1 MSNITILNNKEKT
14 YSNFS
19 TGTKEV
25 LDIVLCSPH
34 INTKFTEF
42 KVLHNFDMNSDHLP
56 IKLIFQLKNK
66 LIVHNANQHNELNL
80 NKADWTKFKDNLPTS
95 IPHFNENY
103 INQLNNY
110 ITRSLIEAAEKAIPK
125 KKSYNYKETLPDEIL
140 LMIKYRK
147 TARKRAQKAKATE
160 RDKAIFNNINKL
172 IKSEIVAYKN
182 QKWSNFLES
191 LGKNP
196 VSTRPFWQKINK
208 IRNKNQNKKSEKI
221 PSLNFNNAIYT
232 TNDEKANIFGS
243 ILEQTFKD
251 SNDEKF
257 NKEFEQMIKLKVDEF
272 KMKNKNHVSIF
283 EPFSLK
289 ELNTE
294 IKKLKKQ
301 SAVGGDKIHNLYIIN
316 ASDSFTKQILHLVNE
331 TIRQNEIPSEWKTTI
346 VKMIPKKKA
355 GSTNPKDYRPIS
367 ITSCLGKLAERLI
380 NMRLTK
386 FIEENNLIK
395 FCEDYNYIEASDL
408 FLREIELLVN
418 KDIEFNKNRIRIED
432 RLKKFEDIE
441 WDLYQRYRYKEGLI
455 YMNELFISRHDLKGE
470 HKEGLIEKIQKMKL
484 EIKESINIQRLILE
498 LQERKSKVYKRIEEL
513 GIKFC

>member
-25 LDIVLCSPH
+25 LDIVLCSPD

-66 LIVHNANQHNELNL
+66 LTEHNANQHNELNL
-80 NKADWTKFKDNLPTS
+80 NKADWSKFKDNLPTS

-125 KKSYNYKETLPDEIL
+125 KKAYNYKETLPDEIL

-221 PSLNFNNAIYT
+221 PSLNFNNTIYT

-257 NKEFEQMIKLKVDEF
+257 NKEFEQMIKQKVDEF

-395 FCEDYNYIEASDL
+395 
-408 FLREIELLVN
+408 
-418 KDIEFNKNRIRIED
+418 
-432 RLKKFEDIE
+432 
-441 WDLYQRYRYKEGLI
+441 
-455 YMNELFISRHDLKGE
+455 
-470 HKEGLIEKIQKMKL
+470 
-484 EIKESINIQRLILE
+484 
-498 LQERKSKVYKRIEEL
+498 
-513 GIKFC
+513 